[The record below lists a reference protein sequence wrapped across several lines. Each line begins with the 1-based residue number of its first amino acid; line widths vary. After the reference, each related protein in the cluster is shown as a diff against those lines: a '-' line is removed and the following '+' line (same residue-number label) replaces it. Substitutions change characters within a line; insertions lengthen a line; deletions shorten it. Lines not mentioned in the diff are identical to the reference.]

1 MAAMGMTFLAIW
13 LQEASLA
20 DSHHL
25 VVIFIGLI
33 AVAVAVASI
42 VMMMIAAKALKAIQ
56 EMGATAE
63 EIKGRILPM
72 LDEVK
77 EFSKTGREVLQDAA
91 PKVKLITENLAKTSD
106 ALADTSNSV
115 RLAVRQLDQTVTDA
129 NQRAQRQ
136 VARVDGM
143 VTATLTAVVEV
154 AETIA
159 TGIRVPVQKIAVMT
173 TQAKLVG
180 EGLLAKFK
188 SMAARSPF
196 GGQ

>member
-42 VMMMIAAKALKAIQ
+42 VMMVIAAKALKAIQ

>member
-1 MAAMGMTFLAIW
+1 MGMTFLAIW
-13 LQEASLA
+13 LQEANLA

-91 PKVKLITENLAKTSD
+91 P
-106 ALADTSNSV
+106 
-115 RLAVRQLDQTVTDA
+115 R
-129 NQRAQRQ
+129 
-136 VARVDGM
+136 
-143 VTATLTAVVEV
+143 
-154 AETIA
+154 
-159 TGIRVPVQKIAVMT
+159 
-173 TQAKLVG
+173 
-180 EGLLAKFK
+180 
-188 SMAARSPF
+188 
-196 GGQ
+196 